1 MENIAYLGIDVAKG
15 SADFLLVNARK
26 ETLEEGFVL
35 DDCTQGRK
43 VLTQLID
50 GWFTGG
56 ITHLYCGV
64 ESTGGYENNWFTL
77 LCSLAAIYDKKKK
90 NKTLRVARV
99 NPRPVKACGQ
109 AAMLRTQTD
118 QTSALAI
125 ASYLIGF
132 PEKVRYSPHAD
143 QPEDPIW
150 LAARGQAGLI
160 RMLIKQKTQLSSQLE
175 KLLYTRLGETM
186 IYCRNGIPGWL
197 LRLIV
202 RYPSRE
208 HLRRAGVKK
217 VAGIKG
223 ISLDKARSLLGRLSG
238 DQPATPPI
246 TCHTIKATARQ
257 ILHLQ
262 AQIDAQQIYLSGL
275 FGEHPDVLLV
285 ESIKGIGLDSAVGLM
300 VEIEEV
306 SRFDSSKALCAYFGV
321 HPTWKESGDGHWKM
335 GMSKQGRAQVRGI
348 LYMCSLSAIRWNPD
362 LKRLYH
368 RFRKEKGMN
377 HYQAMGVVMH
387 KLLRIVYGVLKNQT
401 PYDLQVDRENRQQS
415 QEKQQAYQKKAAQKK
430 TDQKTSRQRYMR
442 EEADSTEDAPISRR
456 AYKKRKQEA
465 SQSSLM
471 EECTGS
477 PPAGTLKR
485 VPVENI

>member
-1 MENIAYLGIDVAKG
+1 METIAYLGIDVSKG
-15 SADFLLVNARK
+15 LADFLLVNARK

-43 VLTQLID
+43 VLTRLID
-50 GWFTGG
+50 SWFAGG

-64 ESTGGYENNWFTL
+64 ESTGGYENNWFNL
-77 LCSLAAIYDKKKK
+77 LCGLAATHQQKG
-90 NKTLRVARV
+90 NTLRVTRV

-118 QTSALAI
+118 QTSAYAI

-132 PEKVRYSPHAD
+132 SEKVRYSPHAGQSAD
-143 QPEDPIW
+143 AIW

-160 RMLIKQKTQLSSQLE
+160 RMLIKQKTQLSNQLE

-186 IYCRNGIPGWL
+186 IYCRNGVPGWL
-197 LRLIV
+197 LRLV
-202 RYPSRE
+202 SRYPSRE

-217 VAGIKG
+217 VAKIKG
-223 ISLDKARSLLGRLSG
+223 IPCDKAQSLLGKLNG
-238 DQPATPPI
+238 DQPATPEI
-246 TCHTIKATARQ
+246 ACHTIKATASQ

-262 AQIDAQQIYLSGL
+262 AQIDDQQTFLIDQFSD
-275 FGEHPDVLLV
+275 HPDVKLL
-285 ESIKGIGLDSAVGLM
+285 ESITGIGVASAVRLI
-300 VEIEEV
+300 VEIEDY

-321 HPTWKESGDGHWKM
+321 HPTWKESGDGHWKT

-348 LYMCSLSAIRWNPD
+348 LYMSSLSTIRWDPD
-362 LKRLYH
+362 LKKLYH

-387 KLLRIVYGVLKNQT
+387 KLLRMIYGVLKNQT
-401 PYDLQVDRENRQQS
+401 PYDREVDRKNRRES
-415 QEKQQAYQKKAAQKK
+415 KEKRQAYQKKAAQNK
-430 TDQKTSRQRYMR
+430 TSQKTTRKRYMSQ
-442 EEADSTEDAPISRR
+442 ETDSTEDAPISRR

-471 EECTGS
+471 EEHAGS
-477 PPAGTLKR
+477 PPAINPNGLAE
-485 VPVENI
+485 ENI

>member
-1 MENIAYLGIDVAKG
+1 METIAYLGIDVSKG
-15 SADFLLVNARK
+15 LADFLLVNAHK

-50 GWFTGG
+50 GWFAGG
-56 ITHLYCGV
+56 ITQLYCGM

-77 LCSLAAIYDKKKK
+77 LCSLAAAYGKK
-90 NKTLRVARV
+90 NKTLRVTRV

-132 PEKVRYSPHAD
+132 PEKVRYSPHAS
-143 QPEDPIW
+143 QSADPLW
-150 LAARGQAGLI
+150 LAARGQVGLI
-160 RMLIKQKTQLSSQLE
+160 RMLIKQKTQLSNQLE

-186 IYCRNGIPGWL
+186 IYCRNGVPGWL
-197 LRLIV
+197 LRLV
-202 RYPSRE
+202 SRYPSRE

-217 VAGIKG
+217 VAKIKG
-223 ISLDKARSLLGRLSG
+223 IPLDKAQSLLGKLNG
-238 DQPATPPI
+238 DQPTTPEI
-246 TCHTIKATARQ
+246 SCHTIQATASQ

-262 AQIDAQQIYLSGL
+262 TQIDAQQTFLIDQFSG
-275 FGEHPDVLLV
+275 HPDVKLL
-285 ESIKGIGLDSAVGLM
+285 ESITGIGVASAVRLI
-300 VEIEEV
+300 VEIEDYT
-306 SRFDSSKALCAYFGV
+306 RFDSSKALCAYFGV

-348 LYMCSLSAIRWNPD
+348 LYMSSLSAIRWDPD
-362 LKRLYH
+362 LKKLYH

-377 HYQAMGVVMH
+377 HYQAMSVVMH
-387 KLLRIVYGVLKNQT
+387 KLLRMIYGVLKNQT
-401 PYDLQVDRENRQQS
+401 PYDREVDRENRRES
-415 QEKQQAYQKKAAQKK
+415 IEKRQAYQKKAAQNKIV
-430 TDQKTSRQRYMR
+430 QKTTRQRYMSKG
-442 EEADSTEDAPISRR
+442 ADSTEDAPISRR

-471 EECTGS
+471 EEHAGS
-477 PPAGTLKR
+477 PPAKMPNGL
-485 VPVENI
+485 PVKNL

>member
-1 MENIAYLGIDVAKG
+1 MENIAYVGIDVAKG
-15 SADFLLVNARK
+15 SADFLLVDARK

-50 GWFTGG
+50 GWFAGG

-64 ESTGGYENNWFTL
+64 ESTGGYENNWFNL
-77 LCSLAAIYDKKKK
+77 LCSLAATYDKK

-132 PEKVRYSPHAD
+132 PEKVRYSPGQGQSD
-143 QPEDPIW
+143 DPLW

-160 RMLIKQKTQLSSQLE
+160 RMLIKQKSQLSSQLE

-186 IYCRNGIPGWL
+186 IYCRNGVPGWL
-197 LRLIV
+197 LRLLS

-208 HLRRAGVKK
+208 HLRRAGLGK
-217 VAGIKG
+217 VAKIKG
-223 ISLDKARSLLGRLSG
+223 ISSDKAQSLLGKLDG
-238 DQPATPPI
+238 HQPATPAI
-246 TCHTIKATARQ
+246 ACHTIQATARQ

-262 AQIDAQQIYLSGL
+262 TQIDAQQGYLSGL
-275 FGEHPDVLLV
+275 FKDHPDVMLI
-285 ESIKGIGLDSAVGLM
+285 ESIKSIGLDSAVRLM
-300 VEIEEV
+300 VEIEDV
-306 SRFDSSKALCAYFGV
+306 SRFDSGKAFCAYFGV
-321 HPTWKESGDGHWKM
+321 HPTWKESGDGHWKT

-362 LKRLYH
+362 LKKLYH
-368 RFRKEKGMN
+368 RFRKENRMN

-387 KLLRIVYGVLKNQT
+387 KLLRIVYGVLKNQM
-401 PYDLQVDRENRQQS
+401 PYNPQVDRDNRQRS
-415 QEKQQAYQKKAAQKK
+415 QEKQEQYQREATRNKTAQK
-430 TDQKTSRQRYMR
+430 TTRQRYMSQG
-442 EEADSTEDAPISRR
+442 ADSTEDAPISRR
-456 AYKKRKQEA
+456 AYQKRKQEA
-465 SQSSLM
+465 SQSSLV
-471 EECTGS
+471 EEYAGS
-477 PPAGTLKR
+477 PPADTLKK
-485 VPVENI
+485 VPEKNI